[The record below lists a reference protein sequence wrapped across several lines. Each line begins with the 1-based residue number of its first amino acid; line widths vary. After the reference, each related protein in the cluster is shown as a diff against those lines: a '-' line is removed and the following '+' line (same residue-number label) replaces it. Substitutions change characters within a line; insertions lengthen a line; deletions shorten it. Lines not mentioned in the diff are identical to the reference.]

1 MAVSGRFTAQNP
13 RLMTNFPLTYHLTHQ
28 GAKVANRYLY
38 LARHGEAIDEG
49 ELSPIGREQAEL
61 LGRRLAEHPIT
72 AVHHSPLP
80 RAAATAEIVAA
91 HLPGAAVRS
100 GEVYGDYVPAA
111 PPREEL
117 PPRHA
122 AFLDGFTETELAS
135 GPPLAAEAIA
145 RHAGP
150 AAAETHELIVTH
162 NYLIAWFVRHA
173 LGAPDARWMGL
184 NQGNCALTA
193 ILYRPEAPPSLLFF
207 NDMSHLPPDL
217 RWTGFPAALR
227 A

>member
-1 MAVSGRFTAQNP
+1 M
-13 RLMTNFPLTYHLTHQ
+13 
-28 GAKVANRYLY
+28 ANRYLY

-150 AAAETHELIVTH
+150 AAAETHELIVTP